1 MESFDLNIIPGK
13 DRPVCHASQYD
24 IGRTIHVNLFEGF
37 NVFTLDGT
45 EVISI
50 SVRKPDGN
58 VVTESVTNTSD
69 SYVEFVTTEQ
79 MTACHGSNLCEL
91 KLEKGAD
98 VIGTMNFILEVE
110 QDPLEGGVQSASE
123 IDNLQTQIAGMVATE
138 VADQYDSANVIFD
151 AAPVPGHGNGYAV
164 TSEGVATELALKQDA
179 TDANLQTTDQTIV
192 GAINELNT
200 DKQNA
205 TDSNLQTTDQTVVG
219 AINELKGGI
228 DELKTNVYNNYSGSV
243 AYILGD
249 IVQYNGSVYKC
260 IQTPPSAGYSP
271 TGSPQYWENKNIS
284 AQLGSLQRCMSI
296 RETFAAN
303 TSITDAVG
311 SIITKYGKNSMM
323 GGFII
328 TGYGFVHFSLSF
340 SDDGQGGGYVV
351 ANNKGTGGN
360 TPALYIIQ
368 YVNGVVTLGYT

>member
-1 MESFDLNIIPGK
+1 MESFNLNIIPGK

-24 IGRTIHVNLFEGF
+24 IGRTIRVNLFEGF

-123 IDNLQTQIAGMVATE
+123 IYNLQTQVAGMVATE

-151 AAPVPGHGNGYAV
+151 PAPTPGHGNGYAV
-164 TSEGVATELALKQDA
+164 TSEGVAAEVSTLNNAIALKQDA
-179 TDANLQTTDQTIV
+179 TDANLQTTDQTVV
-192 GAINELNT
+192 GAINELNSG
-200 DKQNA
+200 KQDA
-205 TDSNLQTTDQTVVG
+205 TDSNLQTTAQTIVG
-219 AINELKGGI
+219 AINEVNSAIGNLLRVDRVVNETIALNAYG
-228 DELKTNVYNNYSGSV
+228 ETYRTFNV
-243 AYILGD
+243 
-249 IVQYNGSVYKC
+249 
-260 IQTPPSAGYSP
+260 PAGYQ
-271 TGSPQYWENKNIS
+271 TLCMGVTY
-284 AQLGSLQRCMSI
+284 AQGAVDYLFILDSTTRLRI
-296 RETFAAN
+296 INR
-303 TSITDAVG
+303 TSESRSYTVQIDVV
-311 SIITKYGKNSMM
+311 
-323 GGFII
+323 FIK
-328 TGYGFVHFSLSF
+328 S
-340 SDDGQGGGYVV
+340 
-351 ANNKGTGGN
+351 
-360 TPALYIIQ
+360 
-368 YVNGVVTLGYT
+368 

>member
-1 MESFDLNIIPGK
+1 MESFNLNIIPGK

-110 QDPLEGGVQSASE
+110 QDPLDGGVQSDTN
-123 IDNLQTQIAGMVATE
+123 IHNLQTQVADLVAIE

-151 AAPVPGHGNGYAV
+151 PSPVPGHGNGYAV

-179 TDANLQTTDQTIV
+179 TDANLQTTDTTIV
-192 GAINELNT
+192 GAINELNSG
-200 DKQNA
+200 KQDA

-219 AINELKGGI
+219 AINELKSDADANFDYSANETVIGDYFGYTLYRKYFDI
-228 DELKTNVYNNYSGSV
+228 GTLPNNATKSTVVLNS
-243 AYILGD
+243 
-249 IVQYNGSVYKC
+249 
-260 IQTPPSAGYSP
+260 
-271 TGSPQYWENKNIS
+271 
-284 AQLGSLQRCMSI
+284 RI
-296 RETFAAN
+296 RDLVN
-303 TSITDAVG
+303 LR
-311 SIITKYGKNSMM
+311 IIART
-323 GGFII
+323 
-328 TGYGFVHFSLSF
+328 
-340 SDDGQGGGYVV
+340 
-351 ANNKGTGGN
+351 TGGDSFVTVPYLSSSAAFN
-360 TPALYIIQ
+360 IECDVECTGGTTKVNVTTHMDRTGMVAFGIIE
-368 YVNGVVTLGYT
+368 YLK

>member
-1 MESFDLNIIPGK
+1 MESFNLNIIPGK

-123 IDNLQTQIAGMVATE
+123 IDNLQTQVAGMVATE

-151 AAPVPGHGNGYAV
+151 PSPVPGHGNGYAV

-179 TDANLQTTDQTIV
+179 TDANLQTTDTTIV
-192 GAINELNT
+192 GAINELNS
-200 DKQNA
+200 DKQDA

-219 AINELKGGI
+219 AINEINGKLIKRVSEMVQLSQVAFTQSSSGMYYY
-228 DELKTNVYNNYSGSV
+228 EKTLNIPSGSLIV
-243 AYILGD
+243 SISCGNWGKLRSTDIIEPYIAGSNKLGLMSN
-249 IVQYNGSVYKC
+249 IGSFL
-260 IQTPPSAGYSP
+260 S
-271 TGSPQYWENKNIS
+271 
-284 AQLGSLQRCMSI
+284 
-296 RETFAAN
+296 
-303 TSITDAVG
+303 DAV
-311 SIITKYGKNSMM
+311 IELIA
-323 GGFII
+323 I
-328 TGYGFVHFSLSF
+328 
-340 SDDGQGGGYVV
+340 
-351 ANNKGTGGN
+351 
-360 TPALYIIQ
+360 YI
-368 YVNGVVTLGYT
+368 

>member
-1 MESFDLNIIPGK
+1 MESFNLNIIPGK

-24 IGRTIHVNLFEGF
+24 IGRTIRVNLFEGV

-69 SYVEFVTTEQ
+69 NYVEFVTTEQ

-123 IDNLQTQIAGMVATE
+123 IDNLQTQVAGMVATE

-151 AAPVPGHGNGYAV
+151 ASPVPGHGNGYAV
-164 TSEGVATELALKQDA
+164 TSEGVATEVSALNTAIALKQDI
-179 TDANLQTTDQTIV
+179 TDANLQTTDTTIV
-192 GAINELNT
+192 GAINELNS

-205 TDSNLQTTDQTVVG
+205 TDNSLSTNNKTVVG
-219 AINELKGGI
+219 AINELNSALWEDLSSSVVSTSNIEGLIYKRHKPTGLKFIYFEIKAGTPDNTTLITSLPNIVIGVSQTIPISLLNYESIQLGI
-228 DELKTNVYNNYSGSV
+228 FSAYYFADGSV
-243 AYILGD
+243 AFRCKTPTST
-249 IVQYNGSVYKC
+249 VKVYA
-260 IQTPPSAGYSP
+260 S
-271 TGSPQYWENKNIS
+271 
-284 AQLGSLQRCMSI
+284 
-296 RETFAAN
+296 
-303 TSITDAVG
+303 
-311 SIITKYGKNSMM
+311 
-323 GGFII
+323 GF
-328 TGYGFVHFSLSF
+328 L
-340 SDDGQGGGYVV
+340 
-351 ANNKGTGGN
+351 
-360 TPALYIIQ
+360 L
-368 YVNGVVTLGYT
+368 

>member
-1 MESFDLNIIPGK
+1 MESFNLNIIPGK

-24 IGRTIHVNLFEGF
+24 IGRTIRVNLFEGF

-123 IDNLQTQIAGMVATE
+123 IDNLETQIAGMVATE
-138 VADQYDSANVIFD
+138 VANQYDSANVIFD
-151 AAPVPGHGNGYAV
+151 PSPVPGHGNGYAV

-179 TDANLQTTDQTIV
+179 TDANLQTTDTTVV
-192 GAINELNT
+192 GAINELNSG
-200 DKQNA
+200 KQDA
-205 TDSNLQTTDQTVVG
+205 TDANLQTTDQTVVG
-219 AINELKGGI
+219 AINELK
-228 DELKTNVYNNYSGSV
+228 N
-243 AYILGD
+243 D
-249 IVQYNGSVYKC
+249 IVTANYWKTEKLTIANGVAVNAGVETAPATVSVPEY
-260 IQTPPSAGYSP
+260 PGY
-271 TGSPQYWENKNIS
+271 TV
-284 AQLGSLQRCMSI
+284 L
-296 RETFAAN
+296 TFTEVRA
-303 TSITDAVG
+303 
-311 SIITKYGKNSMM
+311 
-323 GGFII
+323 
-328 TGYGFVHFSLSF
+328 TGYHGAKVTVQAEL
-340 SDDGQGGGYVV
+340 
-351 ANNKGTGGN
+351 ANANELVY
-360 TPALYIIQ
+360 ALYNPSSVNATVTVTVRLI
-368 YVNGVVTLGYT
+368 YVKTIT

>member
-1 MESFDLNIIPGK
+1 MESFNLNIIPGK

-110 QDPLEGGVQSASE
+110 QDPLDGGVQSDTN
-123 IDNLQTQIAGMVATE
+123 IHNLQTQVADLVAIE

-164 TSEGVATELALKQDA
+164 TSEGVATELALKQDV
-179 TDANLQTTDQTIV
+179 TDNNLTTTDHTIV

-200 DKQNA
+200 AKAEIDDATPSATTVYSSDKIEEITKVVTFNGNPAAGDEYHFALNTGWTVSNFVFSRRGNLCHLHGQFVRSTPISTWEMIGRFENLPA
-205 TDSNLQTTDQTVVG
+205 NKSIKPVAELALICGADNEPDTPVSRSTIRIVLRNTDGYLQASNDMPTARRL
-219 AINELKGGI
+219 
-228 DELKTNVYNNYSGSV
+228 
-243 AYILGD
+243 YID
-249 IVQYNGSVYKC
+249 IV
-260 IQTPPSAGYSP
+260 
-271 TGSPQYWENKNIS
+271 WE
-284 AQLGSLQRCMSI
+284 A
-296 RETFAAN
+296 ET
-303 TSITDAVG
+303 SEV
-311 SIITKYGKNSMM
+311 
-323 GGFII
+323 
-328 TGYGFVHFSLSF
+328 
-340 SDDGQGGGYVV
+340 
-351 ANNKGTGGN
+351 
-360 TPALYIIQ
+360 
-368 YVNGVVTLGYT
+368 

>member
-1 MESFDLNIIPGK
+1 MESFNLNIIPGK

-24 IGRTIHVNLFEGF
+24 IGRTIRVNLFEGF

-98 VIGTMNFILEVE
+98 VIGTMNFILDVE

-123 IDNLQTQIAGMVATE
+123 IDNLQTQVAGMVALE

-151 AAPVPGHGNGYAV
+151 ASPVPGHGNGYAV
-164 TSEGVATELALKQDA
+164 TSEGVATELALKQDV
-179 TDANLQTTDQTIV
+179 TDSNLTTTDQTIV

-200 DKQNA
+200 NKQDA
-205 TDSNLQTTDQTVVG
+205 TDSNLQTTAQTVVG
-219 AINELKGGI
+219 AINEINGKLPSI
-228 DELKTNVYNNYSGSV
+228 IRLTLQVTNQSCGANSMIVVTYNFTVPAGYKIISANDQSYWAGVIGVPIQIRDTGSV
-243 AYILGD
+243 AFNYF
-249 IVQYNGSVYKC
+249 S
-260 IQTPPSAGYSP
+260 T
-271 TGSPQYWENKNIS
+271 
-284 AQLGSLQRCMSI
+284 
-296 RETFAAN
+296 
-303 TSITDAVG
+303 
-311 SIITKYGKNSMM
+311 
-323 GGFII
+323 GGFTDRTLSAVVVLAKDV
-328 TGYGFVHFSLSF
+328 TG
-340 SDDGQGGGYVV
+340 
-351 ANNKGTGGN
+351 
-360 TPALYIIQ
+360 
-368 YVNGVVTLGYT
+368 

>member
-1 MESFDLNIIPGK
+1 MESFNLNIIPGK

-24 IGRTIHVNLFEGF
+24 IGRTIRVNLFEGF

-110 QDPLEGGVQSASE
+110 QDPLEGGIASQSE
-123 IDNLQTQIAGMVATE
+123 IDNLQTQVAGMVATE

-151 AAPVPGHGNGYAV
+151 AAPTPGHGNGYAV
-164 TSEGVATELALKQDA
+164 TSEGVATEISTLNAAIALKQDA
-179 TDANLQTTDQTIV
+179 TDANLQTTDTTIV

-200 DKQNA
+200 DKQ
-205 TDSNLQTTDQTVVG
+205 DKLSNSDIPITVLSPSVSDVT
-219 AINELKGGI
+219 LKCTRYG
-228 DELKTNVYNNYSGSV
+228 NV
-243 AYILGD
+243 A
-249 IVQYNGSVYKC
+249 C
-260 IQTPPSAGYSP
+260 
-271 TGSPQYWENKNIS
+271 
-284 AQLGSLQRCMSI
+284 
-296 RETFAAN
+296 
-303 TSITDAVG
+303 
-311 SIITKYGKNSMM
+311 
-323 GGFII
+323 I
-328 TGYGFVHFSLSF
+328 TGYFRTTASISANSGIFGGFPNPVVPSGDTNLYFVFLNETDGSLMRF
-340 SDDGQGGGYVV
+340 RINRNYCEFKNPV
-351 ANNKGTGGN
+351 ALASGKTFVGTM
-360 TPALYIIQ
+360 TYICD
-368 YVNGVVTLGYT
+368 

>member
-1 MESFDLNIIPGK
+1 MESFNLNIIPGK

-24 IGRTIHVNLFEGF
+24 IGRTIRVNLFEGF

-123 IDNLQTQIAGMVATE
+123 IDNLQTQVAGMVATE
-138 VADQYDSANVIFD
+138 VANQYDSANVIFD
-151 AAPVPGHGNGYAV
+151 PSPVPGHGNGYAV

-179 TDANLQTTDQTIV
+179 TDANLQTTDTTVV
-192 GAINELNT
+192 GAINELNSG
-200 DKQNA
+200 KQDA
-205 TDSNLQTTDQTVVG
+205 TDANLQTTDQTVVG
-219 AINELKGGI
+219 AINELYTGKADASDLAITDITSLIGTTPSGI
-228 DELKTNVYNNYSGSV
+228 TLVDSECAVYKQGKHIFGTLLFKSTND
-243 AYILGD
+243 L
-249 IVQYNGSVYKC
+249 IVNSDNLLLTMASVYKASKTQNFFGVTSNNQYNLANACYAYMSTSGDGNCELFIKAPTSGQKIAKVQIDYC
-260 IQTPPSAGYSP
+260 I
-271 TGSPQYWENKNIS
+271 
-284 AQLGSLQRCMSI
+284 M
-296 RETFAAN
+296 
-303 TSITDAVG
+303 
-311 SIITKYGKNSMM
+311 
-323 GGFII
+323 
-328 TGYGFVHFSLSF
+328 
-340 SDDGQGGGYVV
+340 
-351 ANNKGTGGN
+351 
-360 TPALYIIQ
+360 
-368 YVNGVVTLGYT
+368 

>member
-1 MESFDLNIIPGK
+1 MESFNLNIIPGK

-123 IDNLQTQIAGMVATE
+123 IDNLQTQVAGLVAIE

-151 AAPVPGHGNGYAV
+151 PSPVPGHGNGYAV
-164 TSEGVATELALKQDA
+164 TSEGVATEISTLNTAIGLKQDA

-192 GAINELNT
+192 GAINELNSG
-200 DKQNA
+200 KQDA
-205 TDSNLQTTDQTVVG
+205 TDSNLQTTDRTVVG
-219 AINELKGGI
+219 AINELK
-228 DELKTNVYNNYSGSV
+228 N
-243 AYILGD
+243 D
-249 IVQYNGSVYKC
+249 IVTSNFWKTEKLTIANSV
-260 IQTPPSAGYSP
+260 SVNAGVEMAPATVSVPEY
-271 TGSPQYWENKNIS
+271 
-284 AQLGSLQRCMSI
+284 
-296 RETFAAN
+296 
-303 TSITDAVG
+303 
-311 SIITKYGKNSMM
+311 
-323 GGFII
+323 
-328 TGYGFVHFSLSF
+328 TGYTILTFTEVRAT
-340 SDDGQGGGYVV
+340 GYHGAKVTV
-351 ANNKGTGGN
+351 QAELANANELVY
-360 TPALYIIQ
+360 ALYNPSNVNATVTVTVRLI
-368 YVNGVVTLGYT
+368 YVKTIT

>member
-1 MESFDLNIIPGK
+1 MESFNLNIIPGK

-151 AAPVPGHGNGYAV
+151 AAPTPGHGNGYAV

-179 TDANLQTTDQTIV
+179 TDANLQTTDTTIV
-192 GAINELNT
+192 GAINELNSGKADAAT
-200 DKQNA
+200 TYTKTEVDNALALKQDTITPVTLNNSLTLHSSVSITNGFITRYGRLVEVGMILKA
-205 TDSNLQTTDQTVVG
+205 VGNINNNDILVSNLPRAMSNRRCPRGLGTDQWFANTDYTSGGLAVDIDDNDPTK
-219 AINELKGGI
+219 AIIRNFSNI
-228 DELKTNVYNNYSGSV
+228 TASAGSPKYIYMSF
-243 AYILGD
+243 AYITM
-249 IVQYNGSVYKC
+249 N
-260 IQTPPSAGYSP
+260 
-271 TGSPQYWENKNIS
+271 
-284 AQLGSLQRCMSI
+284 
-296 RETFAAN
+296 
-303 TSITDAVG
+303 
-311 SIITKYGKNSMM
+311 
-323 GGFII
+323 
-328 TGYGFVHFSLSF
+328 
-340 SDDGQGGGYVV
+340 
-351 ANNKGTGGN
+351 
-360 TPALYIIQ
+360 
-368 YVNGVVTLGYT
+368 

>member
-1 MESFDLNIIPGK
+1 MESFNLNIIPGK

-24 IGRTIHVNLFEGF
+24 IGRTIRVNLFEGF

-123 IDNLQTQIAGMVATE
+123 IDNLETQIAGMVATE

-151 AAPVPGHGNGYAV
+151 AVPTAGHGVGYAV
-164 TSEGVATELALKQDA
+164 TSEGVKDELDQKATIDDSTPSQTTVYSSDKVEGLLALKQDA
-179 TDANLQTTDQTIV
+179 TDSD
-192 GAINELNT
+192 
-200 DKQNA
+200 
-205 TDSNLQTTDQTVVG
+205 LQTTDQTVVG
-219 AINELKGGI
+219 AINEVNAALSGKADYSVVTTPTLNNQFIDVSDSWFYTKKIGNYCFINGRLKLI
-228 DELKTNVYNNYSGSV
+228 SAVSNNYGLVFNMPPATGNSLMLVFVSGRDFNNK
-243 AYILGD
+243 ANTF
-249 IVQYNGSVYKC
+249 IVSCVVSSGTLT
-260 IQTPPSAGYSP
+260 IQTYPD
-271 TGSPQYWENKNIS
+271 NIES
-284 AQLGSLQRCMSI
+284 G
-296 RETFAAN
+296 
-303 TSITDAVG
+303 
-311 SIITKYGKNSMM
+311 KY
-323 GGFII
+323 
-328 TGYGFVHFSLSF
+328 
-340 SDDGQGGGYVV
+340 
-351 ANNKGTGGN
+351 
-360 TPALYIIQ
+360 LYINAF
-368 YVNGVVTLGYT
+368 YEC

>member
-1 MESFDLNIIPGK
+1 MESFNLNIIPGK

-123 IDNLQTQIAGMVATE
+123 IYNLQTQVAGMVATE

-151 AAPVPGHGNGYAV
+151 PSPVPGHGNGYAV
-164 TSEGVATELALKQDA
+164 TSEGVATEISTLNTAIGLKQDA
-179 TDANLQTTDQTIV
+179 TDANLQTSDT
-192 GAINELNT
+192 
-200 DKQNA
+200 
-205 TDSNLQTTDQTVVG
+205 TVVG
-219 AINELKGGI
+219 AINEL
-228 DELKTNVYNNYSGSV
+228 
-243 AYILGD
+243 LGD
-249 IVQYNGSVYKC
+249 LGNKADKDCVKIQNVNLFTSVNVAGNTEYNSNGGTIPHGTIPVV
-260 IQTPPSAGYSP
+260 AGYTALAVCNVRASGYY
-271 TGSPQYWENKNIS
+271 GSRGVLYAWIESGTI
-284 AQLGSLQRCMSI
+284 
-296 RETFAAN
+296 
-303 TSITDAVG
+303 
-311 SIITKYGKNSMM
+311 
-323 GGFII
+323 
-328 TGYGFVHFSLSF
+328 HFSLYNTTTIDSALF
-340 SDDGQGGGYVV
+340 
-351 ANNKGTGGN
+351 TGDCSVIY
-360 TPALYIIQ
+360 LKD
-368 YVNGVVTLGYT
+368 

>member
-1 MESFDLNIIPGK
+1 MESFNLNIIPGK

-24 IGRTIHVNLFEGF
+24 IGRTIRVNLFEGF

-151 AAPVPGHGNGYAV
+151 AAPTPGHGNGYAV

-179 TDANLQTTDQTIV
+179 TDANLQTTDTTIV
-192 GAINELNT
+192 GAINELNSG
-200 DKQNA
+200 KQDA

-219 AINELKGGI
+219 AINEVYSGLTATDAKIDYLRSRFYLGNYTSFTITLPDIRQGGENFNHMTLVVGNNAFAILCCSYSQNTVSVTSLGSNTITATKSANSFNVTVNFSDTSWGGI
-228 DELKTNVYNNYSGSV
+228 RV
-243 AYILGD
+243 
-249 IVQYNGSVYKC
+249 
-260 IQTPPSAGYSP
+260 
-271 TGSPQYWENKNIS
+271 
-284 AQLGSLQRCMSI
+284 
-296 RETFAAN
+296 
-303 TSITDAVG
+303 ITLD
-311 SIITKYGKNSMM
+311 
-323 GGFII
+323 
-328 TGYGFVHFSLSF
+328 
-340 SDDGQGGGYVV
+340 
-351 ANNKGTGGN
+351 
-360 TPALYIIQ
+360 
-368 YVNGVVTLGYT
+368 

>member
-1 MESFDLNIIPGK
+1 MESFNLNIIPGK

-24 IGRTIHVNLFEGF
+24 VGRTIRVNLFEGF

-138 VADQYDSANVIFD
+138 VANQYDSANVIFD
-151 AAPVPGHGNGYAV
+151 AAPTPGHGNGYAV
-164 TSEGVATELALKQDA
+164 TSEGIATELALKQDA
-179 TDANLQTTDQTIV
+179 TDANLQTTDTTVV
-192 GAINELNT
+192 GAINELNSG
-200 DKQNA
+200 KQDA
-205 TDSNLQTTDQTVVG
+205 TDANLQTTDQTVVG
-219 AINELKGGI
+219 AINELK
-228 DELKTNVYNNYSGSV
+228 N
-243 AYILGD
+243 D
-249 IVQYNGSVYKC
+249 IVTANYWKTEKLTIANGVAVNAGVETAPATVSVPEY
-260 IQTPPSAGYSP
+260 PGYTVLTFTEVRA
-271 TGSPQYWENKNIS
+271 TGYHGAKVTVQAE
-284 AQLGSLQRCMSI
+284 L
-296 RETFAAN
+296 AN
-303 TSITDAVG
+303 TNELV
-311 SIITKYGKNSMM
+311 Y
-323 GGFII
+323 
-328 TGYGFVHFSLSF
+328 
-340 SDDGQGGGYVV
+340 
-351 ANNKGTGGN
+351 
-360 TPALYIIQ
+360 ALYNPSSVNATVTVTVRLI
-368 YVNGVVTLGYT
+368 YVKTIT

>member
-1 MESFDLNIIPGK
+1 MESFNLNIIPGK

-24 IGRTIHVNLFEGF
+24 IGRTIRVNLFEGF

-151 AAPVPGHGNGYAV
+151 AAPTPGHGNGYAV

-179 TDANLQTTDQTIV
+179 TDANLQTTDTTVVGAINELNSDKQDSSDANLQTTDQTIV

-200 DKQNA
+200 GLAGKASSTIDQASSGSAISLNGKFIIP
-205 TDSNLQTTDQTVVG
+205 SNILSHSIIIVSFKRQGKGNCHTFIKTELLGFDNGIGMFVSPSEYYTFKV
-219 AINELKGGI
+219 INEGGDYKI
-228 DELKTNVYNNYSGSV
+228 QVTAIQGLNDP
-243 AYILGD
+243 YIT
-249 IVQYNGSVYKC
+249 I
-260 IQTPPSAGYSP
+260 AG
-271 TGSPQYWENKNIS
+271 I
-284 AQLGSLQRCMSI
+284 
-296 RETFAAN
+296 F
-303 TSITDAVG
+303 
-311 SIITKYGKNSMM
+311 
-323 GGFII
+323 
-328 TGYGFVHFSLSF
+328 
-340 SDDGQGGGYVV
+340 
-351 ANNKGTGGN
+351 
-360 TPALYIIQ
+360 
-368 YVNGVVTLGYT
+368 

>member
-1 MESFDLNIIPGK
+1 MESFNLNIIPGK

-123 IDNLQTQIAGMVATE
+123 IDNLQTQVAGMVATE
-138 VADQYDSANVIFD
+138 VANQYDSANVFFD

-179 TDANLQTTDQTIV
+179 TDANLQTTATTVV
-192 GAINELNT
+192 GAINELNS
-200 DKQNA
+200 DKQDA
-205 TDSNLQTTDQTVVG
+205 TDSNLQTSDTTVVG
-219 AINELKGGI
+219 AINELKNGVDTIITRLTSFIVSETVYSQSVTITISSPLLITIPNKTGYTALCLGTTYAGG
-228 DELKTNVYNNYSGSV
+228 SSS
-243 AYILGD
+243 
-249 IVQYNGSVYKC
+249 IVF
-260 IQTPPSAGYSP
+260 IFDTP
-271 TGSPQYWENKNIS
+271 NRIHCRNIS
-284 AQLGSLQRCMSI
+284 GVDY
-296 RETFAAN
+296 TG
-303 TSITDAVG
+303 TITINV
-311 SIITKYGKNSMM
+311 IYVKN
-323 GGFII
+323 
-328 TGYGFVHFSLSF
+328 
-340 SDDGQGGGYVV
+340 
-351 ANNKGTGGN
+351 
-360 TPALYIIQ
+360 
-368 YVNGVVTLGYT
+368 